1 MEYVDAKTLFFDG
14 RLAVQMPDTFQA
26 METNKAEL
34 MYPYEQRP
42 QIILEDGET
51 HRFCTFSLLKEQK
64 LAAIQVE
71 YVIRNITAA
80 IVGLYPSCL
89 LTDPRLAWRKEG
101 AYGWFSFKS
110 IIKEGAIR
118 NFMFVFSVDECMM
131 LGTMGCFIDDKAG
144 KKQLLQIMKSLEVPE
159 KKPSYARSSQSF
171 LQADAKNNGGGL

>member
-1 MEYVDAKTLFFDG
+1 MEYVNAKILFFDG
-14 RLAVQMPDTFQA
+14 RLTVQLPDTFQA

-71 YVIRNITAA
+71 YVIQNITAA

-101 AYGWFSFKS
+101 TYGWFSFRS
-110 IIKEGAIR
+110 IIEERTIR

-131 LGTMGCFIDDKAG
+131 LGTMGCFIDDEEG
-144 KKQLLQIMKSLEVPE
+144 KKQLLQIMNSLEVPE
-159 KKPSYARSSQSF
+159 RKPSYARSSRSF
-171 LQADAKNNGGGL
+171 LQAAAKNIGGGL